1 MRLRALNSP
10 REGPASPAHPLVC
23 RMSSELCLL
32 ADRSPES
39 GGALE
44 AAVGW
49 WYWVGRGGGT
59 ALCFGQIHAHSAQ
72 HCWSLRGWRWM
83 SLQSLSTCGRQRIEG
98 ACLPPRSAWADD
110 LPAYPLIPL
119 AASLSWVVLPLHPR
133 L

>member
-49 WYWVGRGGGT
+49 WYWVGRGVGT

-72 HCWSLRGWRWM
+72 HCWSLRGLEVDVASVTQHMWTSENRG
-83 SLQSLSTCGRQRIEG
+83 S
-98 ACLPPRSAWADD
+98 LPPTT
-110 LPAYPLIPL
+110 
-119 AASLSWVVLPLHPR
+119 LSMGG
-133 L
+133 